1 MASDHRLITFRPPGY
16 RPDPCAPELPCL
28 GLDLPSVPADLDP
41 GSAYAQVHAALV
53 AWAATAQ
60 DLNASRGQD
69 AWDKVA
75 DTLPRRRAHLDAA
88 VPLVARLRETV
99 VAIGPAAAQA
109 YREATDLAAATPY
122 AQQTRAMQCRLEQ
135 LDETHTKIVGLLNH
149 GLAKAERRVQG
160 ALQAWP

>member
-1 MASDHRLITFRPPGY
+1 MTSEHPVTVFRDPGFRPD
-16 RPDPCAPELPCL
+16 RPAPELPCL

-53 AWAATAQ
+53 AWAAAAK
-60 DLNASRGQD
+60 DLNGARRSD

-75 DTLPRRRAHLDAA
+75 DALPRRRAHLDAA
-88 VPLVARLRETV
+88 MPLVGKLREV
-99 VAIGPAAAQA
+99 VMAIAPAAAQA
-109 YREATDLAAATPY
+109 YREAKDQADATPY

-135 LDETHTKIVGLLNH
+135 LDEAHTKIVGLLNH
-149 GLAKAERRVQG
+149 GMAKAERRVQG

>member
-1 MASDHRLITFRPPGY
+1 MTSEHPVTIFRDPGFRPD
-16 RPDPCAPELPCL
+16 RSAPELPCL
-28 GLDLPSVPADLDP
+28 GLDLPAVPPDLDP
-41 GSAYAQVHAALV
+41 GSAYREVHAALA
-53 AWAATAQ
+53 AWAATAK
-60 DLNASRGQD
+60 DLNGARRSD

-75 DTLPRRRAHLDAA
+75 DALPRRRAHLDAA